1 MKLPGHFWDTFLRIF
16 FDYFKITFGCFEM
29 GRQLLQ
35 YIRWNILIYGS
46 ILDVLAFLGRSK
58 RWFRVVKKICKKMP
72 QTIFELP
79 HQWLP
84 HQWWVITC
92 LYAALLP
99 YSCTA
104 DWKIIASQ
112 YKYTHYQIISW
123 MNNENLQKI
132 RLSPH
137 FLNIFVIHPE
147 ILW

>member
-1 MKLPGHFWDTFLRIF
+1 MPIFLWFYRNFMYGLLSSCGIAVHSYSKGKL
-16 FDYFKITFGCFEM
+16 EVSN
-29 GRQLLQ
+29 
-35 YIRWNILIYGS
+35 YIYSYSNPKFTVTVTVPYKNPPW
-46 ILDVLAFLGRSK
+46 SK
-58 RWFRVVKKICKKMP
+58 RWFGVVGKTICKKAP
-72 QTIFELP
+72 NNFRVTSL
-79 HQWLP
+79 H
-84 HQWWVITC
+84 ITS
-92 LYAALLP
+92 LYATLLP